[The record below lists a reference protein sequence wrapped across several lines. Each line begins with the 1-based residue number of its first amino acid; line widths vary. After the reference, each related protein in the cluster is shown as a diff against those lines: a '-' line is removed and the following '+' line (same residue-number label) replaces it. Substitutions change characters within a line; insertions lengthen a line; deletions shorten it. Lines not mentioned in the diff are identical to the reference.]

1 MRFMKIAPRLCKY
14 TSCIGILLFILHFN
28 TVAQTTIFTESMGTV
43 AAITTIATHETNNG
57 FDNDPY
63 TMTGTGDVR
72 NTTPSAGY
80 TGASANANVFI
91 TSIVGRDF
99 QIAEISTLGYNTLTL
114 SFGAHKSTTA
124 SNMTDLILEYSTDGV
139 SYTSIS
145 FPAQPTGAGTAS
157 WRLISGISL
166 PVAAENQ
173 ANLRLRWRQSGSTTQ
188 FRIDDITLTGFSACA
203 APTTQASSIV
213 FSSVGTNQM
222 TVGWTNG
229 NGSNRVV
236 KMNTVNTFTNPANGT
251 DPAANPVYGGGEQVV
266 YNGNGNSVT
275 VTNLAPS
282 TTYWFRVYEY
292 NCTGAN
298 TVYITSTATN
308 NPNSQATDPLVPLI
322 TVNPAVLSGMNYMF
336 GSGPSASQN
345 YTVSGSNLALA
356 SGNITL
362 TAPANFEI
370 SIDNTNF
377 FASLNLPYNT
387 STLNATTIYV
397 RLRAGLA
404 IGNYNAENIVH
415 SGGGAANANVNCS
428 GAVLDPLAT
437 PTIFDPGDFAV
448 VGVNSNVAVCIG
460 GYASGDD
467 EISFFAFKDITNGTR
482 FFITDNGYQR
492 KHAGLWA
499 GTEGV
504 YEITRTGGTIS
515 AGTVITIRLTQSAPF
530 LQGMTPDNDW
540 SCAKV
545 TGFTGTLIL
554 NTNGDQIFF
563 TQGGNWTFGAD
574 HTCSYVGGTFLFA
587 FNTNSSWTSFADNT
601 QHSGLIPGMECFNMM
616 PGVAT
621 DYIKYNGDI
630 TPTSKRG
637 WIDRINNPTNW
648 LPLVDCAGY
657 EAGGYDYRGG
667 ITLPINAGGF
677 SPGIWTGDEDINWF
691 NCANWQDMRVPD
703 ENINVFIPSAGVT
716 FEPTIGNPPTVPVPY
731 TTAYCNDIT
740 IENGRTLTM
749 NHANS
754 SLEVWGNFNQNGNF
768 AATNGIVKFLDDN
781 SSLSAINPVV
791 FYNILIN
798 KTTASNTLALNN
810 SIAVNNVLN
819 LTSGRIVTGANMVIV
834 NNTSTAAIINHSV
847 NSFIAGNLRRY
858 VTATG
863 SFDFP
868 VGSASI
874 YEYAN
879 ILLNSSSGLGYIDAF
894 FTNPHTTPIDI
905 TPLGLY
911 VSGSLLEEL
920 LDYGFWTLTPNAGT
934 YNYDV
939 TLTSRGHTNP
949 GPTAE
954 SHAVIKRPNAAM
966 PWVSQGT
973 HNNGDQSMGA
983 GWVTARRRSLTVFS
997 DFAIAKHNA
1006 GSLPV
1011 EMLTFDAN
1019 LSNNDVLVSWT
1030 TASEI
1035 NNHYFELE
1043 RSLNNTEYFETIAF
1057 IEGNGNSNIQNHYS
1071 YVDTDVAEGVLYY
1084 RLKQVDFD
1092 GKWEYA
1098 GIRAITNLPNND
1110 ELVLV
1115 NQITEDNS
1123 VSFDLLNITGN
1134 YIVVEMF
1141 DITGRILY
1149 SKQFATDQSSYKIR
1163 IGNEEPSGIY
1173 FIKVRDSKS
1182 TVSEKFLLQ

>member
-1 MRFMKIAPRLCKY
+1 
-14 TSCIGILLFILHFN
+14 
-28 TVAQTTIFTESMGTV
+28 MGTV
-43 AAITTIATHETNNG
+43 AATTAIATHETNNG

-80 TGASANANVFI
+80 TGASANANIFI
-91 TSIVGRDF
+91 TSAVGINF
-99 QIAEISTLGYNTLTL
+99 QIAGISTLGYNTLTL

-145 FPAQPTGAGTAS
+145 FPAQPTGAGTAT

-173 ANLRLRWRQSGSTTQ
+173 ANLRLRWRQSGSATAY
-188 FRIDDITLTGFSACA
+188 RIDDITLTGFVACA

-298 TVYITSTATN
+298 TVYITTTAAS
-308 NPNSQATDPLVPLI
+308 NPNSQITDPLVPLI
-322 TVNPAVLSGMNYMF
+322 TVNPAILSSMNYLF

-345 YTVSGSNLALA
+345 YTVSGSNLTPA

-370 SIDNTNF
+370 STNNTNF
-377 FASLNLPYNT
+377 FASLSLPYNT
-387 STLNATTIYV
+387 STLSATTIYV

-428 GAVLDPLAT
+428 GSVLDPLAT

-448 VGVNSNVAVCIG
+448 VGVNSRADDCHS
-460 GYASGDD
+460 GYAAGDD
-467 EISFFAFKDITNGTR
+467 EISFFAFKDINNGTT
-482 FFITDNGYQR
+482 FYMTDNGYER
-492 KHAGLWA
+492 TSAGLW
-499 GTEGV
+499 GDTEGT
-504 YEITRTGGTIS
+504 YEITRTGGTIT
-515 AGTVITIRLTQSAPF
+515 AGTVITFRMRNGTPWVDFMSPDANWS
-530 LQGMTPDNDW
+530 MT
-540 SCAKV
+540 KV
-545 TGFTGTLIL
+545 AGFGGTLVL
-554 NTNGDQIFF
+554 NAGGDQIYFM
-563 TQGGNWTFGAD
+563 QGGNWDAGP
-574 HTCSYVGGTFLFA
+574 GTHDATYTPGTYLFA
-587 FNTNSSWTSFADNT
+587 FNTNDTWTSFASST

-621 DYIKYNGDI
+621 DFIKYTGDMS
-630 TPTSKRG
+630 PTTKRG
-637 WIDRINNPTNW
+637 WINRINNSANW
-648 LPLVDCAGY
+648 TPYADCAGY
-657 EAGGYDYRGG
+657 EAGLPNYRAGY
-667 ITLPINAGGF
+667 TFAINAGGF
-677 SPGIWTGDEDINWF
+677 SPGIWNGDEDINWF
-691 NCANWQDMRVPD
+691 NCANWQDMIVPD

-716 FEPTIGNPPTVPVPY
+716 FEPTIGDPPTVPVPY

-740 IENGRTLTM
+740 VENGRTLTM

-768 AATNGIVKFLDDN
+768 VATNGIVKFMDDN

-791 FYNILIN
+791 FYNILMS
-798 KTTASNTLALNN
+798 KTTAANTLSLNN
-810 SIAVNNVLN
+810 SITVNNVLN
-819 LTSGRIVTGANMVIV
+819 LTSGKIVTGANRVQV
-834 NNTSTAAIINHSV
+834 NNTATAAIINHGL
-847 NSFIAGNLRRY
+847 NSYIAGNLRRY
-858 VTATG
+858 VAATG
-863 SFDFP
+863 SFAFP
-868 VGSASI
+868 VGTISF
-874 YEYAN
+874 YELA
-879 ILLNSSSGLGYIDAF
+879 IVLLNSSAGLGYIDAF
-894 FTNPHTTPIDI
+894 FTNPHSTPIVI
-905 TPLGLY
+905 TPLGLT
-911 VSGSLLEEL
+911 VSGSILEEL
-920 LDYGFWTLTPNAGT
+920 LDYGFWTITPNAGT
-934 YNYDV
+934 YNYDI
-939 TLTSRGHTNP
+939 TLTSRGHTNQ

-954 SHAVIKRPNAAM
+954 SHAVIKRPNSAM
-966 PWVSQGT
+966 PWVSEGV
-973 HNNGDQSMGA
+973 HNNGDQLMGA

-1011 EMLTFDAN
+1011 EMLSFDAKLN
-1019 LSNNDVLVSWT
+1019 SNDVFVSWT

-1035 NNHYFELE
+1035 NNHYFELQ
-1043 RSLNNTEYFETIAF
+1043 RSVNNTEYFETIAF
-1057 IEGNGNSNIQNHYS
+1057 IEGNGNSNTQNHYS
-1071 YVDTDVAEGVLYY
+1071 YVDTDVDEGILYY

-1098 GIRAITNLPNND
+1098 GVRAVAKFTGPE
-1110 ELVLV
+1110 ELILV

-1134 YIVVEMF
+1134 FIVVEMY
-1141 DITGRILY
+1141 DMTGRILY
-1149 SKQFATDQSSYKIR
+1149 SKNFSTDQSSYR
-1163 IGNEEPSGIY
+1163 IHIANDVPIGMY

-1182 TVSEKFLLQ
+1182 TVSQKFLLQ